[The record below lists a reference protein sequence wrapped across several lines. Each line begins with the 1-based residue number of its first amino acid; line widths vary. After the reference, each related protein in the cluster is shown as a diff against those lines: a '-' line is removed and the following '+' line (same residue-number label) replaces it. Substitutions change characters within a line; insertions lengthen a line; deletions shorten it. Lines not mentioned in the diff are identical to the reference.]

1 MDIALMTDYDGT
13 FTSPDSPD
21 EPLSEAL
28 EVLRELAGV
37 VPVAVVTTK
46 ECVYVESKVPFAQAY
61 ACVNGIEVKAGGYVA
76 VADDLRSGA
85 LEAMRANLE
94 ALGAQ
99 LKRTSRG
106 ELAGATI
113 DWRKRHGPPSGLAEA
128 LAQAEK
134 LGLSVVK
141 YSGHPFVDI
150 YASRR
155 NKGDAV
161 KILKALL
168 GANYVIY
175 IGDSENDIPA
185 WLAADVRIIVRHR
198 YNKALSLKGSIP
210 IPQEGLAA
218 YLREVLRGLKA
229 GAPP

>member
-1 MDIALMTDYDGT
+1 MADYDGT

-21 EPLSEAL
+21 EPLAEAVEAL
-28 EVLRELAGV
+28 RNLAEV

-46 ECVYVESKVPFAQAY
+46 ECAYVENKVPFAKAY

-85 LEAMRANLE
+85 LETMRTRLE

-113 DWRKRHGPPSGLAEA
+113 DWRRRPGPPSGLAEA
-128 LAQAEK
+128 LAEAEE

-150 YASRR
+150 YASRK

-161 KILKALL
+161 KVLKALL
-168 GANYVIY
+168 GANYVVY

-185 WLAADVRIIVRHR
+185 WLAADVRIIVRHK
-198 YNKALSLKGSIP
+198 YNKALSLEGLIP
-210 IPQEGLAA
+210 IPQESLAA
-218 YLREVLRGLKA
+218 YLGETLRGLKA